1 VSPREQNAPA
11 RFAVSDMVEDRRGCL
26 EWFCDGDRQAVRAKP
41 HIALEFVEGVGIWL
55 EQRPNCTALMCC

>member
-1 VSPREQNAPA
+1 
-11 RFAVSDMVEDRRGCL
+11 MVEDRRGCL